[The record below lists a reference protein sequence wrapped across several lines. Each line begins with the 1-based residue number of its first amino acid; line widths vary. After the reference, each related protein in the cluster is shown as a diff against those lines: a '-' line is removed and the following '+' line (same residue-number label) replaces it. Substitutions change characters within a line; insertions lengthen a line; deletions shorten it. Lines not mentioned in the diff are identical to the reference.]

1 MPLVSMRELLD
12 HAAENGYGIPAFNVN
27 NLEQVQAVME
37 AAQET
42 GAPVILQASAG
53 ARKYAGESF
62 IKHLIQA
69 AIEAYP
75 TIPLVMHQDHGQNPA
90 VCKGAIDLG
99 FSSVMMD
106 GSLEADGKT
115 IASYDYNIEV
125 TRKVVDMAHPL
136 GITVEGELGC
146 LGSLETMQGDKEDG
160 HGTDAVMTR
169 EQLLTDP
176 EQAADFVKRTQLDA
190 LAIAIGTSHG
200 AYKFS
205 RKPTGDI
212 LAIDRIKEIH
222 RRIPNT
228 HLVMHGS
235 SSVPQELLAIIRQYG
250 GAMKETYG
258 VPVEEIQEA
267 IKYGVRK
274 INIDTDIR
282 LAMTGAVRKFLAEN
296 PEKFDAREWLKPAR
310 EAAKQICKARYIEFG
325 CEGQAAKIKTHS
337 LQVVAAKYA
346 QGELAQ
352 VVN

>member
-1 MPLVSMRELLD
+1 MPLVSMRQLLD

-27 NLEQVQAVME
+27 NLEQVQAVMS
-37 AAQET
+37 AAAEV

-62 IKHLIQA
+62 IKHLILA
-69 AIEAYP
+69 ATEQYP
-75 TIPLVMHQDHGQNPA
+75 HIPLVMHQDHGQNPD
-90 VCKGAIDLG
+90 VCQGAINLG

-115 IASYDYNIEV
+115 IASYDYNVDV
-125 TRKVVDMAHPL
+125 TQKVVAMAHKV
-136 GITVEGELGC
+136 GVTVEGELGC
-146 LGSLETMQGDKEDG
+146 LGSLETMKGDKEDG
-160 HGTDAVMTR
+160 HGTDATMTR

-176 EQAADFVKRTQLDA
+176 EQAADFVKKTQLDA

-200 AYKFS
+200 AYKFT

-222 RRIPNT
+222 KRIPNT

-235 SSVPQELLAIIRQYG
+235 SSVPQELLATIRQYG
-250 GAMKETYG
+250 GNMKETYG
-258 VPVEEIQEA
+258 VPVEEIQHA
-267 IKYGVRK
+267 IKFGVRK

-296 PEKFDAREWLKPAR
+296 PDKFDAREWLKPAR
-310 EAAKQICKARYIEFG
+310 EAAKAICKQRYIEFN
-325 CEGQAAKIKTHS
+325 CEGQAGKIKPQNLT
-337 LQVVAAKYA
+337 LVAQRYAK
-346 QGELAQ
+346 GELAQ
-352 VVN
+352 TVV

>member
-1 MPLVSMRELLD
+1 MALVSMRELLD
-12 HAAENGYGIPAFNVN
+12 HAAANTYGIPAFNVN

-37 AAQET
+37 AANET

-53 ARKYAGESF
+53 ARKYAGEPF

-69 AIEAYP
+69 AVEAYP
-75 TIPLVMHQDHGQNPA
+75 HIPLVMHQDHGQNPG
-90 VCKGAIDLG
+90 VCQGAMNLG

-115 IASYDYNIEV
+115 IASYDYNVEV
-125 TRKVVDMAHPL
+125 TRQVVDMAHKL
-136 GITVEGELGC
+136 GVTVEGELGC

-200 AYKFS
+200 AYKFT

-212 LAIDRIKEIH
+212 LAIERIMEIN

-250 GAMKETYG
+250 GNMKETYG
-258 VPVEEIQEA
+258 VPVEEIQKA
-267 IKYGVRK
+267 IKFGVRK

-310 EAAKQICKARYIEFG
+310 EAAKALCKQRYIEFG
-325 CEGQAAKIKTHS
+325 CEGQAAKIKGNS
-337 LQVVAAKYA
+337 LQVVAARYA
-346 QGELAQ
+346 KGELAQ
-352 VVN
+352 VVR